1 MTKTNRHILFGNRLL
16 QYSALSGAFILG
28 KPDLIFSEAVYTN
41 IEPDVVLDE
50 DDEDFFLDINDDL
63 VSDVHFLNVSNYFEG
78 YWTSGSINYVFPTA
92 EQRIKI
98 MALGNSIAGTLVTY
112 STYSSGTIHRIF
124 PYALEDDLID
134 NTLQFQNAYNQSLNF
149 RNVYY
154 IFGTYSSYGGNWFP
168 ESIDHYLG
176 IRFKDADEIN
186 HYGWIRCDVKDDGRA
201 LVIKDYA
208 YETEPDYPIIAG
220 DTTHYVN
227 INTGE
232 NQIDA
237 TAYSF
242 GKDIYVISK
251 TFQSIEIKVYDLI
264 GREINSSHMQNEMEI
279 INMSKCASGVY
290 LVKLI
295 QGSSTVEKKVIIG

>member
-1 MTKTNRHILFGNRLL
+1 M
-16 QYSALSGAFILG
+16 
-28 KPDLIFSEAVYTN
+28 
-41 IEPDVVLDE
+41 
-50 DDEDFFLDINDDL
+50 
-63 VSDVHFLNVSNYFEG
+63 
-78 YWTSGSINYVFPTA
+78 
-92 EQRIKI
+92 
-98 MALGNSIAGTLVTY
+98 
-112 STYSSGTIHRIF
+112 
-124 PYALEDDLID
+124 
-134 NTLQFQNAYNQSLNF
+134 QFQNAYNQSLNF

-186 HYGWIRCDVKDDGRA
+186 HYGWIRCDVKDDGRT

>member
-1 MTKTNRHILFGNRLL
+1 MANTNKHKLFGNRLL

-28 KPDLIFSEAVYTN
+28 KPDIIFAEVVYTN
-41 IEPDVVLDE
+41 VEPDVVLDE
-50 DDEDFFLDINDDL
+50 DDEGFFLDFNDDL
-63 VSDVHFLNVSNYFEG
+63 DSDVHFLNVSNYFEG

-98 MALGNSIAGTLVTY
+98 MALGNSIAGSLVTY

-124 PYALEDDLID
+124 PYALEEDLID
-134 NTLQFQNAYNQSLNF
+134 NALQFQNAYNQTLNF
-149 RNVYY
+149 RNIYY
-154 IFGTYSSYGGNWFP
+154 FFGTYSSYGGNWFP

-176 IRFKDADEIN
+176 IRFNDADEIT
-186 HYGWIRCDVKDDGRA
+186 HYGWIRCDVKDDGRT

-208 YETEPDYPIIAG
+208 YETEPNYPIIAG

-227 INTGE
+227 INTDE

-251 TFQSIEIKVYDLI
+251 TFQIIEIKVYDLT
-264 GREINSSHMQNEMEI
+264 GREINNSLMQKEMEI
-279 INMSKCASGVY
+279 IDMSKCVPGVY
-290 LVKLI
+290 FVKLI
-295 QGSSTVEKKVIIG
+295 QDNRTFDKKVIIE